1 MSNTD
6 NNLLSF
12 LKNQSLFNQS
22 PNRRMSSR
30 SRDRKSDRNR
40 SSPAHNQQLQGNYSY
55 NTTQGYNGNVQ
66 GNNYQD
72 VNRGSGQY
80 QTSYQTTS
88 NNYQGGVQGSVNG
101 GVQIQGGVQGG
112 LQGGQSQSYQVNNN
126 FTGQQL
132 NGGAQIQTT
141 TTNQY
146 VSNELSS
153 STGNNGNLV
162 TYSSSFESA
171 RVETYNR
178 LESWATK
185 VRTAINNLNY
195 KLEMFN
201 SQLLTVVTAEYN
213 RIKERIYIC
222 VEETFRESEAY
233 VR

>member
-1 MSNTD
+1 MSNQD

-40 SSPAHNQQLQGNYSY
+40 GSPAHNQQIQGNYSY
-55 NTTQGYNGNVQ
+55 NTTQGYNGNLPY
-66 GNNYQD
+66 NTYQD
-72 VNRGSGQY
+72 ANRGSAQY
-80 QTSYQTTS
+80 QNFYQTTS

-101 GVQIQGGVQGG
+101 GMQVQGGMQGGIQGGQT
-112 LQGGQSQSYQVNNN
+112 QYSQVNNN

-132 NGGAQIQTT
+132 NGSVQHQTT
-141 TTNQY
+141 TQQHIT
-146 VSNELSS
+146 NELSTS
-153 STGNNGNLV
+153 SGNNRNLV

-171 RVETYNR
+171 RVETFNR
-178 LESWATK
+178 LDSWAVK

-201 SQLLTVVTAEYN
+201 SQLLTVVTEEYN

>member
-1 MSNTD
+1 MSNRD

-40 SSPAHNQQLQGNYSY
+40 GSPAHNQQLQGGYSY
-55 NTTQGYNGNVQ
+55 SNTQGYNGNIP
-66 GNNYQD
+66 NNYQD

-80 QTSYQTTS
+80 QSSYQTTS
-88 NNYQGGVQGSVNG
+88 NNYQGGAQGSING
-101 GVQIQGGVQGG
+101 GVQFQGGI
-112 LQGGQSQSYQVNNN
+112 QGGQSQSYQVNNN
-126 FTGQQL
+126 FTGQL
-132 NGGAQIQTT
+132 GGSANIQTT

-146 VSNELSS
+146 VTNELSTTS
-153 STGNNGNLV
+153 GNSGNLV

-171 RVETYNR
+171 RVETFNR
-178 LESWATK
+178 LENWATK